1 MPAFNVLLLSTTI
14 VLTDAFV
21 VTPQLYRP
29 APSTIDRLTMTHV
42 FLLMGAIF
50 GMLAVAFGAFGA
62 HALKSRLT
70 VELLNSYQTAVQYQ
84 FWHALALLAV
94 GLLVLQLNP
103 SRLLQSSGW
112 LFFLGTLMFS
122 GSIYLL
128 TLTNIR
134 HIGALN
140 IGILTPIGGLSLML
154 GWLLLILALWR
165 NQ

>member
-1 MPAFNVLLLSTTI
+1 MSTLANTL
-14 VLTDAFV
+14 VLT
-21 VTPQLYRP
+21 PPLYRP
-29 APSTIDRLTMTHV
+29 PPSTIDWLTMTHA

-112 LFFLGTLMFS
+112 MFFFGTLLFS
-122 GSIYLL
+122 GSIYVL
-128 TLTNIR
+128 TLTNVR
-134 HIGALN
+134 QIGFLN
-140 IGILTPIGGLSLML
+140 IGVLTPVGGLSLML

>member
-1 MPAFNVLLLSTTI
+1 
-14 VLTDAFV
+14 
-21 VTPQLYRP
+21 
-29 APSTIDRLTMTHV
+29 
-42 FLLMGAIF
+42 
-50 GMLAVAFGAFGA
+50 MLAVAFGAFGA

-112 LFFLGTLMFS
+112 MFFFGTLLFS
-122 GSIYLL
+122 GSIYVL
-128 TLTNIR
+128 TLTNVR
-134 HIGALN
+134 QIGFLN
-140 IGILTPIGGLSLML
+140 IGVLTPVGGLSLML